1 MTFIRKIKKP
11 SGTYLA
17 EVESYRI
24 DGKVKQRVIKYL
36 GKEIDGKAEKRV
48 LASEI
53 KIDNV
58 KRSFDVLAIDTIARE
73 LGITSLANKH
83 VLALV
88 YSQILEKRS
97 INQLEEWLRF
107 TEIPEALG
115 IENVST
121 KSLYESL

>member
-1 MTFIRKIKKP
+1 MTFIRKIKKT

-53 KIDNV
+53 KVDNV

-73 LGITSLANKH
+73 LGITSLANKGVSVR
-83 VLALV
+83 VLMALASHKNLSTTQR
-88 YSQILEKRS
+88 YIELNPSMMRS
-97 INQLEEWLRF
+97 AVELM
-107 TEIPEALG
+107 
-115 IENVST
+115 S
-121 KSLYESL
+121 